1 MDLLSKMLT
10 FDYRKRIS
18 AESALEHPFLS
29 EFHFP
34 GDEPVRELIPVMEF
48 EFENYPNLTK

>member
-18 AESALEHPFLS
+18 IKDALEHPYLS

-34 GDEPVRELIPVMEF
+34 DDEPVRELIPVKEF